1 MTTLL
6 KRFTNIFFSL
16 RTTFWLL
23 GFMLVL
29 MLAGAFIMPSQKE
42 FETIH
47 STPMFEWL
55 KIQPIAITW
64 WLWSLIGVLTILTV
78 NTLFCSVESII
89 KKRKVTR
96 WLLLISPQIIHIGF
110 LFMLFAHLMS
120 ATGSYQKFAVAQEGS
135 MLRISDNVV
144 LKVKDINIQSDHN
157 GYITDWKVVIEYLKE
172 GKESLADA
180 ILPNSPSLL
189 SGFNIN
195 VKDLQAYPYEAV
207 LLQVSREPGA
217 VWALA
222 GSIIF
227 MVGIITLI
235 TLKIRMER

>member
-1 MTTLL
+1 MKKLL
-6 KRFTNIFFSL
+6 QHLINFFFSL
-16 RTTFWLL
+16 RTTLWLL

-29 MLAGAFIMPSQKE
+29 MLAGAFIMPAQQE

-55 KIQPIAITW
+55 KIQPIAIIW
-64 WLWSLIGVLTILTV
+64 WLWSLIGVLTLLTV
-78 NTLFCSVESII
+78 NTLFCSVDSII

-96 WLLLISPQIIHIGF
+96 WPLLISPQIIHIGF

-135 MLRISDNVV
+135 MFRISDDAV
-144 LKVKDINIQSDHN
+144 LKIKDINIQSDYN
-157 GYITDWKVVIEYLKE
+157 GYITDWKVDIEYLKQ
-172 GKESLADA
+172 GNIFQTDT
-180 ILPNSPSLL
+180 IVPNSPSVRM
-189 SGFNIN
+189 GFNIN
-195 VKDLQAYPYEAV
+195 VKDLQAYPYEAI

-222 GSIIF
+222 GSILF

-235 TLKIRMER
+235 SLKIRMER

>member
-1 MTTLL
+1 
-6 KRFTNIFFSL
+6 
-16 RTTFWLL
+16 
-23 GFMLVL
+23 MLVL

-47 STPMFEWL
+47 STPMLEWL

-64 WLWSLIGVLTILTV
+64 WLWSLIGVLTLLTV

-120 ATGSYQKFAVAQEGS
+120 AIGSYQKFAVAKEGS

-144 LKVKDINIQSDHN
+144 LKVKGINIQSDYN
-157 GYITDWKVVIEYLKE
+157 GYITDWKVGIEYLKE
-172 GKESLADA
+172 GRESLADT
-180 ILPNSPSLL
+180 ILPNSPSLRT
-189 SGFNIN
+189 GFNIN
-195 VKDLQAYPYEAV
+195 VKDLQAYPYKAV
-207 LLQVSREPGA
+207 LLQASREPGA

-227 MVGIITLI
+227 MVGIMTLI
-235 TLKIRMER
+235 ALKIKMEK

>member
-6 KRFTNIFFSL
+6 KRFTNILFSL
-16 RTTFWLL
+16 RTTLWLL

-29 MLAGAFIMPSQKE
+29 MLAGAFIMPAQKE

-64 WLWSLIGVLTILTV
+64 WMWGLIGVLTLLTV

-135 MLRISDNVV
+135 MFRISDNVV
-144 LKVKDINIQSDHN
+144 LKVKDINIQSDYN
-157 GYITDWKVVIEYLKE
+157 GYITDWKVGIEYLKE
-172 GKESLADA
+172 GKELLTDT
-180 ILPNSPSLL
+180 ILPNSPSLRT
-189 SGFNIN
+189 GFNIN

-217 VWALA
+217 FWALA
-222 GSIIF
+222 GSVLF

-235 TLKIRMER
+235 ALKIRMER

>member
-1 MTTLL
+1 
-6 KRFTNIFFSL
+6 
-16 RTTFWLL
+16 
-23 GFMLVL
+23 MLAL

-64 WLWSLIGVLTILTV
+64 WLWSLIGVLTLLTV
-78 NTLFCSVESII
+78 NTFFCSVESII

-96 WLLLISPQIIHIGF
+96 WPLLISPQIIHIGF

-120 ATGSYQKFAVAQEGS
+120 ATGSYQKFAVVQEGS

-144 LKVKDINIQSDHN
+144 LKIKDINIQSDYN
-157 GYITDWKVVIEYLKE
+157 GYITDWKVGIEYFKE
-172 GKESLADA
+172 GKELSADT
-180 ILPNSPSLL
+180 ILPNSPSLRT
-189 SGFNIN
+189 GFNIN

-222 GSIIF
+222 GSVLF

-235 TLKIRMER
+235 ALKIRMER